1 MVRSA
6 ISETEWTC
14 LTTLAA
20 IPMEEV
26 DMQTILP
33 VGNSQTYLWNGWM
46 ITPRGYLKKY
56 SL

>member
-6 ISETEWTC
+6 IRETEWTC